1 MAEIKVTAKPAR
13 RGGIRVNGL
22 SAFVKM
28 LVNWYMVGYNETN
41 TTILSTSVIALK
53 LPLSQLLSNIP
64 PKMEPTPIHQNGNA
78 PATNCPIKIWF
89 VITPIGLISAGM
101 ISTSMEAIPE
111 GMDVKIIIPPA
122 IIVKLLINPA
132 GVGLVQ
138 LVQALSISNAL
149 IKNAPPSILT
159 RTAKISVV

>member
-1 MAEIKVTAKPAR
+1 
-13 RGGIRVNGL
+13 
-22 SAFVKM
+22 
-28 LVNWYMVGYNETN
+28 
-41 TTILSTSVIALK
+41 
-53 LPLSQLLSNIP
+53 
-64 PKMEPTPIHQNGNA
+64 MEPTPIHQNGNA

-89 VITPIGLISAGM
+89 VTISIGLISAGM
-101 ISTSMEAIPE
+101 ISTLMEAIPE